1 MKEGTLS
8 LGFSLCRYQFHPKP
22 SPLGQ
27 TPGTQLERNK
37 NLSLSGQMFVYKNPP
52 WDKTGSQK
60 PPPLG
65 HKAKKITNVCIYKL
79 FEMN

>member
-1 MKEGTLS
+1 MEMKEGTLCLGVS
-8 LGFSLCRYQFHPKP
+8 LSRYQFHPKP

-27 TPGTQLERNK
+27 IPGTQLERNK
-37 NLSLSGQMFVYKNPP
+37 NPSPRDNHYLQKPSP

-65 HKAKKITNVCIYKL
+65 HKAKKFHKCMYL
-79 FEMN
+79 

>member
-1 MKEGTLS
+1 MKEGTLC
-8 LGFSLCRYQFHPKP
+8 LGVSLCRYQFHPKP

-37 NLSLSGQMFVYKNPP
+37 NPSPRDNHYVQKPSPR
-52 WDKTGSQK
+52 DKTGSQK

-65 HKAKKITNVCIYKL
+65 HKAKKFHKGMYL
-79 FEMN
+79 